1 MIKYYTIR
9 FHKQHDADIVS
20 FIKYNHFNVVKAV
33 KAALTAYAMRQYF
46 YMNINDY
53 IYDRIPK
60 EKNKYVYQLKLDD
73 IRDADVIWL
82 MDKIK
87 PGYKNFFIKNVLRIY
102 LFSPVSAHFLYDPND
117 FDDFYNRFGFLD
129 DTTMAPVYII
139 SPEKDDISDA
149 DVSICEEEKADKPI
163 IEDNGFDDLTDLFT
177 SLIS

>member
-73 IRDADVIWL
+73 I
-82 MDKIK
+82 
-87 PGYKNFFIKNVLRIY
+87 
-102 LFSPVSAHFLYDPND
+102 
-117 FDDFYNRFGFLD
+117 
-129 DTTMAPVYII
+129 
-139 SPEKDDISDA
+139 SDA
-149 DVSICEEEKADKPI
+149 DVSIFEEEKADEPI